1 MRKTHHTCLY
11 ISVTWLRMWVIIAV
25 NLVIMSPCMA
35 QFFAIHPENPQLRLI
50 HRAVE
55 IIQNGGVI
63 AYPTDVSDALA
74 CHIGDKQALDKIR
87 RIRQLDD
94 KHDFTLVCTDL
105 TQVST
110 FTKISNNAHRLIKAL
125 TPGPF
130 TFILDATR
138 EVPRRLQ
145 HPKKKTIGIRIPDH
159 PIAQLLVKE
168 LQEPLFSSTL
178 ILPGDDEGL
187 SDPYEIRE
195 RLEHE
200 LDLVIDAGMILCEE
214 TTIIAFLEHGPEIVR
229 QGKGIAPMLD

>member
-1 MRKTHHTCLY
+1 
-11 ISVTWLRMWVIIAV
+11 
-25 NLVIMSPCMA
+25 MA

-55 IIQNGGVI
+55 IIRGGGVI
-63 AYPTDVSDALA
+63 AYPTDSSYAIA

-94 KHDFTLVCTDL
+94 KHNFTLVCKDL
-105 TQVST
+105 AQISN
-110 FTKISNNAHRLIKAL
+110 FTKIGNDAFRLIKAL

-145 HPKKKTIGIRIPDH
+145 HPKKKTIGIRIPGH
-159 PIAQLLVKE
+159 PVAQLLVQE
-168 LQEPLFSSTL
+168 LEEPLFSSTL
-178 ILPGDDEGL
+178 VLPGDSDAL
-187 SDPYEIRE
+187 TDPYDIRD

-200 LDLVIDAGMILCEE
+200 LDLIIDAGIIEFEPTTMIE
-214 TTIIAFLEHGPEIVR
+214 FSSNGPEIIR
-229 QGKGIAPMLD
+229 QGKGIASMLNG

>member
-1 MRKTHHTCLY
+1 
-11 ISVTWLRMWVIIAV
+11 
-25 NLVIMSPCMA
+25 MA
-35 QFFAIHPENPQLRLI
+35 QFFEIHPKSPQLRLI

-55 IIQNGGVI
+55 ILRKGGVI
-63 AYPTDVSDALA
+63 VYPTDSSYAIA

-94 KHDFTLVCTDL
+94 KHNFTLVCKDL
-105 TQVST
+105 TQVSM
-110 FTKISNNAHRLIKAL
+110 FTKMGNDAHRLIKAL

-159 PIAQLLVKE
+159 PVTKLLVQE
-168 LQEPLFSSTL
+168 LGEPLFSSTL
-178 ILPGDDEGL
+178 ILPGDSDAL
-187 SDPYEIRE
+187 TDPYDIRDK
-195 RLEHE
+195 LEHE
-200 LDLVIDAGMILCEE
+200 LDLVIDAGIIESE
-214 TTIIAFLEHGPEIVR
+214 QTTVIEFSNSGTEIIR

>member
-1 MRKTHHTCLY
+1 
-11 ISVTWLRMWVIIAV
+11 
-25 NLVIMSPCMA
+25 MA

-55 IIQNGGVI
+55 IIQKGGVI
-63 AYPTDVSDALA
+63 AYPTDVSYALA

-94 KHDFTLVCTDL
+94 KHDFTLICTDL
-105 TQVST
+105 TQISN
-110 FTKISNNAHRLIKAL
+110 FTKMGNNAHRLIKAL

-145 HPKKKTIGIRIPDH
+145 HPKKKTIGIRMPDH
-159 PIAQLLVKE
+159 PIAQLLVEE

-178 ILPGDDEGL
+178 MLPGDREGL
-187 SDPYEIRE
+187 SDPYIIRD

-200 LDLVIDAGMILCEE
+200 LDLVIDAGIIPCEE
-214 TTIIAFLEHGPEIVR
+214 TTIIAFSDHGPEIIR
-229 QGKGIAPMLD
+229 QGKGQAPMLN

>member
-1 MRKTHHTCLY
+1 
-11 ISVTWLRMWVIIAV
+11 
-25 NLVIMSPCMA
+25 MA

-50 HRAVE
+50 HRTVE
-55 IIQNGGVI
+55 IIQKGGVI
-63 AYPTDVSDALA
+63 VYPTDVSYALA

-94 KHDFTLVCTDL
+94 KHNFTLVCKDL

-110 FTKISNNAHRLIKAL
+110 FTKMGNNAHRLIKAL

-145 HPKKKTIGIRIPDH
+145 HPKKKTIGIRIPNH
-159 PIAQLLVKE
+159 PVAQWLIRE
-168 LQEPLFSSTL
+168 LDEPLFSSSL
-178 ILPGDDEGL
+178 ILPGDEGGL
-187 SDPYEIRE
+187 EDPYEIRD

-200 LDLVIDAGMILCEE
+200 LELVIDAGVIPYEE
-214 TTIIAFLEHGPEIVR
+214 TTIIAFPDSNPEIVR
-229 QGKGIAPMLD
+229 QGKGIASMLD

>member
-1 MRKTHHTCLY
+1 
-11 ISVTWLRMWVIIAV
+11 
-25 NLVIMSPCMA
+25 MA

-50 HRAVE
+50 HRAAE
-55 IIQNGGVI
+55 IIQNGGIIV
-63 AYPTDVSDALA
+63 YPTDVSYALA

-94 KHDFTLVCTDL
+94 KHDFTLVCNDL

-110 FTKISNNAHRLIKAL
+110 FTKMGNNAHRLIKAL

-159 PIAQLLVKE
+159 PIAQMLVKE

-178 ILPGDDEGL
+178 MLPGDEDGL
-187 SDPYEIRE
+187 TDPYDIRE

-200 LDLVIDAGMILCEE
+200 LDLVIDAGVIPYEE
-214 TTIIAFLEHGPEIVR
+214 TTIIAFTDHSPEIIR
-229 QGKGIAPMLD
+229 QGKGHAPMLD